1 MDAFAIP
8 SIWTYVGI
16 TALLVLTP
24 GMTTALVLRNTAE
37 GGRRAGLLTAV
48 GIALGNSTWAVAAVV
63 GLATLLNR
71 QPGALTATRLTGA
84 ACLAWLGIRS
94 VRQAWTFRSD
104 QTATNGPS
112 LPRHKSAPGAVTM
125 VAEGMVTNILNPSIP
140 AFYLGTVS
148 QFVAPGPGFVSTMAL
163 LGSIHVGMALVCH
176 SVYSIA
182 FGRVAVALGSRGRDW
197 VLPAVTGLAL
207 IALAAQSAAHVLGR

>member
-1 MDAFAIP
+1 MFSLATS

-24 GMTTALVLRNTAE
+24 GMSTALVLRNTAE

-63 GLATLLNR
+63 GLAALLIR
-71 QPGALTATRLTGA
+71 QPSALTATRLAGV
-84 ACLAWLGIRS
+84 ACLAWLGVRS
-94 VRQAWTFRSD
+94 VQRAWTIRFD
-104 QTATNGPS
+104 QTAAGGVAP
-112 LPRHKSAPGAVTM
+112 LPHRGAPRAGTM

-148 QFVAPGPGFVSTMAL
+148 QFVTPGPGFVSTMAL
-163 LGSIHVGMALVCH
+163 LGSIHVVMALVCH
-176 SVYSIA
+176 SAYSIA
-182 FGRVAVALGSRGRDW
+182 FGRAALALASRGREW
-197 VLPAVTGLAL
+197 VLHAVTGLAL
-207 IALAAQSAAHVLGR
+207 IALAAQSVANVLRY